1 MKDYGIKNSWH
12 KEVVIM
18 ESINP
23 NINWQMRDSVYL
35 LEALED
41 GTILMSFEDKLFVY
55 CPRKKTIEGGVFS
68 KISLAGLSYHPSF
81 VKLQTFESERVQVGL
96 CSEGP
101 ELIICMQFEQVYV
114 QEHYKGKFSYKF
126 MSKVLPKGNS
136 HVLASFDKGGLA
148 IGSLRSFN
156 LALLHKWRWRFHSDR
171 DSLWSKII
179 RVLHG
184 SEGGFDP
191 NGCAFNGIW
200 SKIVGTSNYLH
211 TSSILPVDSIR
222 YQVGCGSTIRF
233 WKDTWLGSSPLQFR
247 YNRLFRLD
255 RNEDC
260 LISDRISNGLWEWN
274 WSLDALGS
282 RNTMYLNHL
291 LTEIS
296 NIEVREDM
304 DKCIWAVSQDGNFT
318 VGSLRC
324 LIDDHTLPS
333 LVSKTTW
340 EKFLPRKVNVFM
352 WRLNLDRLP
361 HRFNLS
367 SRGIE
372 IPKISCA
379 SCNGFMHYNI
389 RRLPWRHSD
398 PFPSDMSLGKRFPS
412 DMSLGNLRWGSFVR
426 DSFPSDN
433 PQRLGGSHTEE
444 TVKVRISCQLFQHR
458 PQSLHSV
465 QQENDALEADVF
477 DERTRSR
484 SASEWR
490 GHVLCSSSHLRL
502 RTGTDT
508 ENKTVHQIL
517 FWDKKKRE
525 SCDKKRREEK
535 SCDKT

>member
-1 MKDYGIKNSWH
+1 MASNTGCS
-12 KEVVIM
+12 
-18 ESINP
+18 
-23 NINWQMRDSVYL
+23 
-35 LEALED
+35 
-41 GTILMSFEDKLFVY
+41 
-55 CPRKKTIEGGVFS
+55 
-68 KISLAGLSYHPSF
+68 AGLFPITYLGLPIGSNMSLIANWKLLVDKFHSKLSSWKTSLLSYGGRLTLL
-81 VKLQTFESERVQVGL
+81 KT
-96 CSEGP
+96 
-101 ELIICMQFEQVYV
+101 
-114 QEHYKGKFSYKF
+114 
-126 MSKVLPKGNS
+126 VLGS
-136 HVLASFDKGGLA
+136 LGGLT

-184 SEGGFDP
+184 SEGGFDQ

-233 WKDTWLGSSPLQFR
+233 WKDTWLGYSPLQFR
-247 YNRLFRLD
+247 YNRLFQLD

-274 WSLDALGS
+274 WSRDALGS

-296 NIEVREDM
+296 NIKVREGM
-304 DKCIWAVSQDGNFT
+304 DKCIWAVSQDDNFT

-372 IPKISCA
+372 ISEISCA
-379 SCNGFMHYNI
+379 SCNGKSFEMVSGLSGRNSDDEEEFKGS
-389 RRLPWRHSD
+389 LPILLELRKYREG
-398 PFPSDMSLGKRFPS
+398 LG
-412 DMSLGNLRWGSFVR
+412 
-426 DSFPSDN
+426 
-433 PQRLGGSHTEE
+433 
-444 TVKVRISCQLFQHR
+444 
-458 PQSLHSV
+458 
-465 QQENDALEADVF
+465 
-477 DERTRSR
+477 
-484 SASEWR
+484 
-490 GHVLCSSSHLRL
+490 
-502 RTGTDT
+502 
-508 ENKTVHQIL
+508 
-517 FWDKKKRE
+517 
-525 SCDKKRREEK
+525 
-535 SCDKT
+535 